1 MCLCWISK
9 TDSERQ
15 RKTGRLIKANDVFR
29 NLWHS
34 LFINDNGEEEK
45 KYEITAQWVFAC
57 NGMNSTLR
65 QTHVRNFN
73 CMAVWAFKSIY
84 CQKRFGCVK
93 EAFVS
98 SREFIE
104 SSLVIPSKYISSEKG
119 SCYWLTLYWG
129 PGLASPWALD
139 PWACHA
145 SSSSTAVKWPQ
156 QREGGRLYGPGDTV
170 LHIWEE
176 SGPH

>member
-1 MCLCWISK
+1 MYSGICGIVCSSMIMVKKKKNMKLQLNEYLHVMEWILPWDRHTCVTS
-9 TDSERQ
+9 TVWQFEP
-15 RKTGRLIKANDVFR
+15 LKAYTV
-29 NLWHS
+29 
-34 LFINDNGEEEK
+34 K
-45 KYEITAQWVFAC
+45 
-57 NGMNSTLR
+57 
-65 QTHVRNFN
+65 
-73 CMAVWAFKSIY
+73 
-84 CQKRFGCVK
+84 KRFGCVK